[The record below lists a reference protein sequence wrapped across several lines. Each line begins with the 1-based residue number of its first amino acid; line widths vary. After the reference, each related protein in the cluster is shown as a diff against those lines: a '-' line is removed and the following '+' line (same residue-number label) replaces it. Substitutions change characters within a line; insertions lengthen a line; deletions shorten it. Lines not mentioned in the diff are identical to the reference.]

1 MIGRQQSWLCSG
13 SIDEKKKVDAII
25 VAKPTLKGLG
35 VGRSFKGGEGR

>member
-1 MIGRQQSWLCSG
+1 MAGRHQSWLCSG
-13 SIDEKKKVDAII
+13 SIDEKKVDAIM